1 MDTPTSISAFY
12 CGCPVML

>member
-1 MDTPTSISAFY
+1 MDTPTSISACY